1 MFRLFRFLIVLGLL
15 VGGAAYLG
23 GYWRPE
29 WLPPPPAISGGAP
42 PIEAG
47 DARQRAQ
54 DAGRRISEGAAKA
67 ATKLE
72 EVAGD
77 GALTAK
83 IKSKMALDDYVDAST
98 INVDTKDGVV
108 TLQGTIASAQ
118 ERERAVQLARE
129 TKGVTRVE
137 DKLTQR

>member
-1 MFRLFRFLIVLGLL
+1 MFRLFRSLIVLGLL
-15 VGGAAYLG
+15 VGGLAYLG
-23 GYWRPE
+23 GYWQPE
-29 WLPPPPAISGGAP
+29 WLPPSPSVGSPPV
-42 PIEAG
+42 EAG

-54 DAGRRISEGAAKA
+54 EAGRRISEGAAKA
-67 ATKLE
+67 ATQLE
-72 EVAGD
+72 EAAGD

-98 INVDTKDGVV
+98 INVDTKNGVV
-108 TLQGTIASAQ
+108 TLQGTVASAQ

-129 TKGVTRVE
+129 TKGVSRVD